1 MRRALPLALLVV
13 ASAFDLGCKVPAVAE
28 PHALTLDE
36 AERRLG
42 QPGVHFYDANPR
54 EMYDRG
60 HVPGATWVEYDQ
72 VHRDTLP
79 KVRTE
84 TLIFY
89 CANEA

>member
-1 MRRALPLALLVV
+1 MRLSPRLSLLVV
-13 ASAFDLGCKVPAVAE
+13 VGALAAGCKLPAVAP

-79 KVRTE
+79 KARAE